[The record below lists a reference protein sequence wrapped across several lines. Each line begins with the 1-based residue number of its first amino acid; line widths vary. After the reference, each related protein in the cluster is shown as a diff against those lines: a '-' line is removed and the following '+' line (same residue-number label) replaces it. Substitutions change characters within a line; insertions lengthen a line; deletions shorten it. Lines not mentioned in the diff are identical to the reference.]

1 MYFWTNNKV
10 MDLQTRKLEFIRIFL
25 NLQNEDII
33 TRLENLLKKESKN
46 FKSESLNPFT
56 TDELNKRIDN
66 SLIDSR
72 NDNVIEV
79 NDLIE
84 EIEKWN

>member
-1 MYFWTNNKV
+1 